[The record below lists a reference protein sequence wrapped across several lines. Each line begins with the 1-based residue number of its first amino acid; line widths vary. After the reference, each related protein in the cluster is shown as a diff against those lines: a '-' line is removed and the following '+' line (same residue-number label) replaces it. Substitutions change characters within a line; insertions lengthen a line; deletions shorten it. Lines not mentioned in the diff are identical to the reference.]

1 MDNTDFG
8 DWGKDNGSGGRNNDD
23 ERATGHPPPNQN
35 GAIGPRNP
43 VSAPD
48 SNNTWGNNEPSNG
61 PNNHS
66 VGYQRRN
73 VDNNDW
79 DRSNNTNPGMLYFLL
94 FYEFV
99 SKKKINTIY
108 TVGQNLSQ
116 FIFFDF
122 FRYQLYYYKGFNFV
136 FKDHLGI
143 VLREVMIL

>member
-1 MDNTDFG
+1 MNNTDFG
-8 DWGKDNGSGGRNNDD
+8 DWGKDDGSGGRNNDD

-61 PNNHS
+61 PSNHS

-99 SKKKINTIY
+99 SKKKLIPYMY
-108 TVGQNLSQ
+108 TVGQKLVN
-116 FIFFDF
+116 
-122 FRYQLYYYKGFNFV
+122 FNFV

>member
-1 MDNTDFG
+1 MNNTDFG
-8 DWGKDNGSGGRNNDD
+8 DWGKDDGSGGRNNDD

-61 PNNHS
+61 PSNHS

-99 SKKKINTIY
+99 SKKKLIPYMY
-108 TVGQNLSQ
+108 TVGKNLVN
-116 FIFFDF
+116 
-122 FRYQLYYYKGFNFV
+122 FNFV

>member
-1 MDNTDFG
+1 MNNTDFG
-8 DWGKDNGSGGRNNDD
+8 DWGKDDGSGGRNNDD

-61 PNNHS
+61 PSNHS

-94 FYEFV
+94 FYESV
-99 SKKKINTIY
+99 SKKKLI
-108 TVGQNLSQ
+108 
-116 FIFFDF
+116 
-122 FRYQLYYYKGFNFV
+122 LY
-136 FKDHLGI
+136 
-143 VLREVMIL
+143 ILLDRT

>member
-1 MDNTDFG
+1 MNNTDFG
-8 DWGKDNGSGGRNNDD
+8 DWGKDDGSGGRNNDD

-61 PNNHS
+61 PSNHS

-99 SKKKINTIY
+99 SKKKLIPYMY
-108 TVGQNLSQ
+108 TVGQNLVN
-116 FIFFDF
+116 
-122 FRYQLYYYKGFNFV
+122 FNFV

>member
-1 MDNTDFG
+1 MWKSTLSGQPPAPKPQPSVWQAPANMDNTDFG

-99 SKKKINTIY
+99 SKKKINTIFF
-108 TVGQNLSQ
+108 VGQT
-116 FIFFDF
+116 F
-122 FRYQLYYYKGFNFV
+122 G
-136 FKDHLGI
+136 
-143 VLREVMIL
+143 